1 MVEGWCAFAHIQGGG
16 SIAHVSVITGPQMD
30 ASEQSRAASKVPLP
44 QEISLDGSPDDL
56 IPEIEFYRL
65 YGFEEHP
72 TVKDYLQSQR
82 NIATAKLMNEK
93 AKYVDQ
99 LSHFR
104 GRRTLNV
111 CDVRKGIDS
120 DIAKAM
126 EQPVTVVSDE
136 PVKVLSFTDDMY
148 SSASERFTY
157 ISIDNESDRNAVP
170 QSKAV
175 RDCEAVPAEEP
186 HSDEDTSDV

>member
-1 MVEGWCAFAHIQGGG
+1 
-16 SIAHVSVITGPQMD
+16 MD
-30 ASEQSRAASKVPLP
+30 ASEQARAASKVPLP

-65 YGFEEHP
+65 YGFDDHP

-111 CDVRKGIDS
+111 CDVRQGIES
-120 DIAKAM
+120 DAAKAV
-126 EQPVTVVSDE
+126 EQPVKSVPEVT
-136 PVKVLSFTDDMY
+136 VKVLSFADPEY

-157 ISIDNESDRNAVP
+157 ISIDNERDRMAVA
-170 QSKAV
+170 QSNAV
-175 RDCEAVPAEEP
+175 RDCEAVPAEGP
-186 HSDEDTSDV
+186 ASDDEESDVE